1 MVRER
6 LRFLGRSR
14 DTSYRETDDWQ
25 KLAACR
31 TEDPELFTL
40 VDVEHV
46 PSAKEVNGQIIKE
59 ISSWEKNKMNLEKA
73 EQICFRCPVKQECW
87 ENSDD
92 DDKKW
97 TLRGGAW
104 PEMYRE
110 PTNLD
115 TECADGHE
123 WSEFTEENKDCRH
136 CGFKRFHAAKQ
147 YKTRYALDYA
157 KVQQERKQIAQR
169 KRRHAKGRPDS
180 IKGRLDTPA
189 TA

>member
-14 DTSYRETDDWQ
+14 DTSYREADDWQ

-46 PSAKEVNGQIIKE
+46 PSGTVVDGQVIKE
-59 ISSWEKNKMNLEKA
+59 ISSWEKNKMNLEEA
-73 EQICFRCPVKQECW
+73 EKICFRCPVKQECW
-87 ENSDD
+87 NNSDD

-97 TLRGGAW
+97 TMRGGAW

-110 PTNLD
+110 PTSD
-115 TECADGHE
+115 DPECKDGHK
-123 WSEFTEENKDCRH
+123 WAEFSDETRNCRH
-136 CGFKRFHAAKQ
+136 CGFRRYHAAKA
-147 YKTRYALDYA
+147 YKSKYAMEYKL
-157 KVQQERKQIAQR
+157 QQDQRKQIAQT
-169 KRRHAKGRPDS
+169 RRRQKKALDGRV
-180 IKGRLDTPA
+180 A
-189 TA
+189 AV